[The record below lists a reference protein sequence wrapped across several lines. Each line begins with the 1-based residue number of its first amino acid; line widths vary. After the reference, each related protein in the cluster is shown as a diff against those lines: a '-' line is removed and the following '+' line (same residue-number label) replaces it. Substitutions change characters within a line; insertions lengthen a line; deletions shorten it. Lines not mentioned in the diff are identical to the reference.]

1 MSVKIILG
9 IDPGLNNT
17 GWGVVKAEGS
27 SLSYIAGGT
36 IKTTTKQTTTERLKT
51 IHDGFTDLIEKY
63 QPTTAAIEEVFVNEN
78 ARTSLKLGQARGVA
92 ILAAGIAGLE
102 CAEYTPTA
110 IKKAIVGTGRADKT
124 QIGYMINMLLPG
136 AKPKTEDAAD
146 ALAVAICHAHTSQNQ
161 F

>member
-1 MSVKIILG
+1 MAARIILG

-17 GWGVVKAEGS
+17 GWGILRAEGS
-27 SLSYIAGGT
+27 NLGFIASGT
-36 IKTTTKQTTTERLKT
+36 LTTSTKQSTTERLKA
-51 IHDGFTDLIEKY
+51 IHEGFLELIEQY

-78 ARTSLKLGQARGVA
+78 ARSSLKLGQARGVA
-92 ILAAGIAGLE
+92 MLATGLAGLE

-124 QIGYMINMLLPG
+124 QMAYMVNMLLPG
-136 AKPKTEDAAD
+136 ASPKTADAAD

-161 F
+161 Y

>member
-1 MSVKIILG
+1 MGVKIILG

-17 GWGVVKAEGS
+17 GWGIVKAEGN
-27 SLSYIAGGT
+27 SLSFIASGT

-51 IHDGFTDLIEKY
+51 IHEGFVELLARY
-63 QPTTAAIEEVFVNEN
+63 HPTTAAIEEVFVNEN
-78 ARTSLKLGQARGVA
+78 ARSSLKLGQARGVA
-92 ILAAGIAGLE
+92 MLAVGLAGLE

-124 QIGYMINMLLPG
+124 QMGYMVKMLLPT
-136 AKPKTEDAAD
+136 ATPKTADAAD
-146 ALAVAICHAHTSQNQ
+146 ALAVAICHAHTSHRQ